1 MIIYMCK
8 MTIIRKFKQSVQQM
22 PHAPMLGY
30 KENRQWKWIT
40 RQQMSE
46 KVSYCINA
54 LRYQNVAE
62 NDRVMYKGKNGVNWL
77 AWDLATNALGATFV
91 PLYHNQNEEYVKH
104 ILQDCEPKVF
114 VSKDLHY
121 NSVIMYKDHIP
132 ENLAATNDEIPDM
145 HDNTLSKLIY
155 TSGTTGKPK
164 GVMLTQSN
172 ILSNIEALEYRFADL
187 QKDKTYTTLNILPW
201 AHIYG
206 LTTEL
211 YYNIFNNNK
220 VALSSGPE
228 HFVKEM
234 LEIRPDL
241 LYVVPRILQMIKS
254 KVEWLDRPVVE
265 RILPLL
271 LKILFGGNVTTI
283 FVGGSRLDNAT
294 KGFYSKHGIILCE
307 GYGCT
312 ETSPMVSVNHTH
324 APRQDDS
331 IGKILEN
338 TVVRIID
345 NEICVAGPGVMKG
358 YYRNEEATQKAFV
371 YGDDGRKYYKTG
383 DEGVLED
390 GFLHYK
396 GRISENYKLTNG
408 KFVNVESV
416 EQIVKKYIHHPLMVY
431 GNDRC
436 HNILLCESN
445 VPIDL
450 EKINQE
456 LDNYLHIRDV
466 LYLEGGAFQRFLTP
480 KMSIKRRDVVTYYQQ
495 EIDNMYKHY
504 V

>member
-1 MIIYMCK
+1 MCK
-8 MTIIRKFKQSVQQM
+8 MTIIKKFKQSVKQF

-40 RQQMSE
+40 REQMSE
-46 KVSYCINA
+46 KVAYCINA
-54 LRYQNVAE
+54 LHYQKISR

-77 AWDLATNALGATFV
+77 AWDLATNAVGATFV
-91 PLYHNQNEEYVKH
+91 PLYDNQSEQYVRH

-114 VSKDLHY
+114 VSKDVHY
-121 NSVIMYKDHIP
+121 NNVVMYKDHIP
-132 ENLAATNDEIPDM
+132 DNLAATKHEIPDM
-145 HDNTLSKLIY
+145 NENTLSKLIY
-155 TSGTTGKPK
+155 TSGTTGSPK
-164 GVMLTQSN
+164 GVMLTQNN
-172 ILSNIEALEYRFADL
+172 ILSNIDALEHRFADL
-187 QKDKTYTTLNILPW
+187 QKEKIYTTLNILPW

-241 LYVVPRILQMIKS
+241 LYVVPRLLQMIKS
-254 KVEWLDRPVVE
+254 KVEWLDKPIVRH
-265 RILPLL
+265 ILPLIL
-271 LKILFGGNVTTI
+271 NKLFGGNITTI

-294 KGFYSKHGIILCE
+294 KNFYGKHGIILCE

-324 APRQDDS
+324 EPRQDDS
-331 IGKILEN
+331 IGKVLEN
-338 TVVRIID
+338 TVVKIID

-371 YGDDGRKYYKTG
+371 YDNGNQYYKTG
-383 DEGVLED
+383 DEGVLKD
-390 GFLHYK
+390 GFLYYK

-416 EQIVKKYIHHPLMVY
+416 EQIVKKYIEHPSMVY
-431 GNDRC
+431 GNDRS
-436 HNILLCESN
+436 HNILLCESKA
-445 VPIDL
+445 PIDI
-450 EKINQE
+450 KTINQE
-456 LDNYLHIRDV
+456 LDSYLRIRDV
-466 LYLEGGAFQRFLTP
+466 LYVEEGAFQRFLTP
-480 KMSIKRRDVVTYYQQ
+480 KMSIRRRDVVTYYQE
-495 EIDNMYKHY
+495 EIDNIYKNY